1 MTICFI
7 ILHNAK
13 HKVKR
18 FVKLISCIRCTML
31 AKMQTKFAWFTQVT
45 SFIQF
50 WSQFSSPQNPLRLV
64 SDIVKGKFTDI
75 SPQYTAEMNSLVNVL
90 LSQVSY
96 WLFSYIV
103 IFFFFQLKPLD
114 LCDLFQESIDLPL
127 ICPLP
132 PLPLSV
138 LFLYKY
144 FKSANTNRNDCW
156 KSHRGLYFIQPM
168 HSHYKNDVIRF
179 YRVSW

>member
-1 MTICFI
+1 MTICFS

-31 AKMQTKFAWFTQVT
+31 AKMLTKFAWFTQVT

-103 IFFFFQLKPLD
+103 IFFFPIEAIRPAWPISRINRSTFNLP
-114 LCDLFQESIDLPL
+114 FATTPSI
-127 ICPLP
+127 
-132 PLPLSV
+132 SA
-138 LFLYKY
+138 FLYKY
-144 FKSANTNRNDCW
+144 FKSANTYCNDCW

-168 HSHYKNDVIRF
+168 HSHDKNDVIRF